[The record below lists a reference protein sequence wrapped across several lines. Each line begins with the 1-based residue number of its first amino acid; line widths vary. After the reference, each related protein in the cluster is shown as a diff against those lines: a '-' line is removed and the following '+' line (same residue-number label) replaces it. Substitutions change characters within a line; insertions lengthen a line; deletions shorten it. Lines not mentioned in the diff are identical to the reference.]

1 MRSIIQNDNHEHIT
15 IASSLPLAQHHSAEH
30 RANTLHFFMILAI
43 KNARFCHTLLPDF
56 AIKNCLNL
64 LGKVVGDGGQEH
76 GQQHQTA
83 QGGQNPHE
91 AGDCRSTWIY

>member
-1 MRSIIQNDNHEHIT
+1 
-15 IASSLPLAQHHSAEH
+15 
-30 RANTLHFFMILAI
+30 MILAI

-91 AGDCRSTWIY
+91 AGDGRSTWIYWGSRCPDEADLDDEGADLGYIRPSNANATI

>member
-1 MRSIIQNDNHEHIT
+1 MPYSKPYF
-15 IASSLPLAQHHSAEH
+15 A
-30 RANTLHFFMILAI
+30 
-43 KNARFCHTLLPDF
+43 ARFCH
-56 AIKNCLNL
+56 KNCLNL

-91 AGDCRSTWIY
+91 AGDGRSTWIHWGSRCPDEADLDDEGGADLGYIRSSNANANNI

>member
-1 MRSIIQNDNHEHIT
+1 
-15 IASSLPLAQHHSAEH
+15 
-30 RANTLHFFMILAI
+30 
-43 KNARFCHTLLPDF
+43 
-56 AIKNCLNL
+56 L